1 MESSLLRQIADLP
14 RGESIAE
21 DDLTFERRYESEQ
34 GFDQCR
40 LTGAVLADDAQI
52 VTAVKAEVDIRSDCM
67 PFIAERET
75 AAGKLRRRRQQLS
88 GRLRTLLG
96 LRLERILRGS
106 GAIQIGC
113 LCLRLQGMCR
123 CLRLFLCVLFGLF
136 LQHISFTVLSVA
148 SSAGA
153 RGRRNSVP

>member
-1 MESSLLRQIADLP
+1 MLLRLAVKWTQTVCGEEAAADDFLTGRRKILLEGSLLRQIADLP

-21 DDLTFERRYESEQ
+21 GDLTFERRYESEQ
-34 GFDQCR
+34 SFDQCR
-40 LTGAVLADDAQI
+40 LTGTVLADDAQI

-75 AAGKLRRRRQQLS
+75 AAGKLRCRRQQLS

-96 LRLERILRGS
+96 LRLDRILRGS

-113 LCLRLQGMCR
+113 LVCGCR
-123 CLRLFLCVLFGLF
+123 VCAAVCG
-136 LQHISFTVLSVA
+136 
-148 SSAGA
+148 
-153 RGRRNSVP
+153 